1 MAIFFVAHVIFSQK
15 SWWIRADCLSLHH
28 DCIKFVAFRCSFSI
42 NEMTDY
48 KAILKHYWGYD
59 DFRGIQ
65 QDIIESIGAGHDTLG
80 LMPTGGGKSITFQ
93 VPALAQ
99 EGVCIVITPL
109 IALMK
114 DQVEHLRQRGI
125 RAAAV
130 YSGMSHDDILRTL
143 ENAVFG
149 AVKLLYVSPER
160 LSSDLFLKKLSHMQ
174 VSFICVD
181 EAHCICQWGY
191 DFRPSYL
198 AIAKIRLVVPH
209 APVLALTATATPLV
223 VEDIQDKLR
232 IPNDE
237 LRTTNSELRMTDGKK
252 ESNSDLGIRNSF
264 RVFRMSFYRQN
275 LAYVVRHV
283 SDKEQ
288 QLLNI
293 LNRVPGSAIV
303 YTRSRRRTKDL
314 AVTLLKAG
322 ISATYFH
329 AGLDNAEKDHRQKD
343 WQTGRIRVMV
353 ATNAFGM
360 GIDKPDV
367 RVVVHADCPDSIEAY
382 FQEAGRA
389 GRDGQ
394 KAYAVLLFNAGDR
407 SKLLKRIG
415 DTYPEKDEI
424 RQVYDHLAYF
434 YQVGVGS
441 GYNATFEF
449 PIDKFCMA
457 YHHFPT
463 RVLSALKIL
472 TRAGY
477 IDYHEEEESRA
488 RVRFCLER
496 DSLYRLRDNEPNT
509 DAVIVALLRS
519 YSGLFN
525 DFSYIDEAFLAQ
537 QTKLTVPQV
546 YLILKELGQ
555 KRIIDFIPQKNVP
568 LIRYVQ
574 RREDGEDL
582 MFPPAVYDELKQR
595 YTERINKMIEYA
607 TTDNQCRSRMLLRYF
622 GEVSNKD
629 CGHCDVCQDRT
640 GSSIDEESLR
650 EATSHI
656 LQLLADGQQHHV
668 SVLHSIALPYLAIEE
683 ALQRLIDEEIVTD
696 DDGMLNKNK

>member
-1 MAIFFVAHVIFSQK
+1 
-15 SWWIRADCLSLHH
+15 
-28 DCIKFVAFRCSFSI
+28 
-42 NEMTDY
+42 MTDY
-48 KAILKHYWGYD
+48 KAILKQYWGYD

-65 QDIIESIGAGHDTLG
+65 QDIIESIGSGHDTLG

-114 DQVEHLRQRGI
+114 DQVQHLRQRGI

-160 LSSDLFLKKLSHMQ
+160 LGSELFLTKLSHMQ
-174 VSFICVD
+174 VSFVCVD
-181 EAHCICQWGY
+181 EAHCISQWGY

-198 AIAKIRLVVPH
+198 AIAKIRRVVPH

-223 VEDIQDKLR
+223 VQDIQDKLR

-237 LRTTNSELRMTDGKK
+237 LPSNSELGV
-252 ESNSDLGIRNSF
+252 RNSF

-293 LNRVPGSAIV
+293 LNRVPGSAII
-303 YTRSRRRTKDL
+303 YTRSRLRTKDL
-314 AVTLLKAG
+314 AVMLLKAG

-329 AGLDNAEKDHRQKD
+329 AGLDNAEKDRRQKD
-343 WQTGRIRVMV
+343 WQAGRIRVMV

-367 RVVVHADCPDSIEAY
+367 RVVAHADCPDSIEAY

-394 KAYAVLLFNAGDR
+394 KAYAVLLFNSNDR

-415 DTYPEKDEI
+415 DTYPDKEEI
-424 RQVYDHLAYF
+424 RQVYEHLAYF

-441 GYNATFEF
+441 GYNAVFEF
-449 PIDKFCMA
+449 AIDKFCHA
-457 YHHFPT
+457 FHHFPT
-463 RVLSALKIL
+463 RVISALKIL

-477 IDYHEEEESRA
+477 IDYREEEDSKA
-488 RVRFCLER
+488 RLRFCLER
-496 DSLYRLRDNEPNT
+496 DSLYRLRDNDPNT
-509 DAVIVALLRS
+509 DAVIVALLRN

-537 QTKLTVPQV
+537 QTGLTVPQV
-546 YLILKELGQ
+546 YLILKEMGQ
-555 KRIIDFIPQKNVP
+555 KRIINFIPQKKVP
-568 LIRYVQ
+568 LIRYTQ
-574 RREDGEDL
+574 RREDGVDL
-582 MFPPAVYDELKQR
+582 VFPPAVYDELKQR
-595 YTERINKMIEYA
+595 YTERIHKMIEYA

-622 GEVSNKD
+622 GENRSEE
-629 CGHCDVCQDRT
+629 CGHCDVCLDRT
-640 GSSIDEESLR
+640 GASIDELSLQ

-656 LQLLADGQQHHV
+656 MQLLADGKEHQV
-668 SVLHSIALPYLAIEE
+668 AELHSITLPYLAIEE
-683 ALQRLIDEEIVTD
+683 ALQRLIDEEKVID
-696 DDGMLNKNK
+696 DDGLLSACRRT